1 MPMLFIGV
9 ARHTAEN
16 CPAGNIKPNKDLG
29 NKLSESVTK
38 AGGKVTD
45 VYLDAPG
52 HTFYLVLE
60 ANSENQ
66 LWDATEPLRLI
77 GDVQLTPVARF
88 DEALTHARQTGLQ
101 K

>member
-1 MPMLFIGV
+1 MLFIGI
-9 ARHTAEN
+9 ARHTVEN

-29 NKLSESVTK
+29 NKLGESVKK

-45 VYLDAPG
+45 IYLDAPG

-60 ANSENQ
+60 ASTQNQ

-77 GDVQLTPVARF
+77 GDVQFVPVARF
-88 DEALTHARQTGLQ
+88 DEALAHARQEGLQ